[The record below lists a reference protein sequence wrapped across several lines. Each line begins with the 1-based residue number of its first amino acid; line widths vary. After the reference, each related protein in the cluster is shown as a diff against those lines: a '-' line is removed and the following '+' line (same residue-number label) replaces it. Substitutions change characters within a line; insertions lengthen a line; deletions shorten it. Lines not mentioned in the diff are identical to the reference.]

1 MRQAAAN
8 GVWYVAGKMANGRL
22 PPLSLSLPM
31 YATGLGYTY
40 TSQAASI
47 VVVAFVISING
58 LRAASCSKEGS
69 RGGGRRQAGGTA
81 QGNRKRSASQSIDF
95 TWHFSPT

>member
-1 MRQAAAN
+1 MRQAAAAN

-22 PPLSLSLPM
+22 PLSLSLSHSLPV

-58 LRAASCSKEGS
+58 LRAASCSKQGS
-69 RGGGRRQAGGTA
+69 
-81 QGNRKRSASQSIDF
+81 
-95 TWHFSPT
+95 